1 MAHKDRNKTGG
12 AQARKM
18 CTSKLAMEKKRLK
31 AGGAGDFAELTP
43 GTADHMDSQDN
54 SHSTIDDDEGS
65 PVRQKPPP
73 PAKLGKNAEMIQL
86 MKEKKASRESF
97 NEKFLNTLN
106 RMRPEEIVKSIS
118 VKHPKKVSLRH
129 SKL

>member
-1 MAHKDRNKTGG
+1 MAHKDRTKTGG

-31 AGGAGDFAELTP
+31 AGGAGDCAELTP
-43 GTADHMDSQDN
+43 GTADHMDN
-54 SHSTIDDDEGS
+54 DDDEGS

>member
-18 CTSKLAMEKKRLK
+18 CTSKLAMEKKRMK
-31 AGGAGDFAELTP
+31 AGGAGDVAEPTP
-43 GTADHMDSQDN
+43 GTADHMDN
-54 SHSTIDDDEGS
+54 SHSTNEDDEDS

-73 PAKLGKNAEMIQL
+73 PAKLGKNAELIQL